1 MANTGRAAP
10 RELRVVLL
18 TAFDPWAVGNGSS
31 MRARRW
37 CEALES
43 CGSLQVRVVPV
54 VASNSASPY
63 VRVIL
68 PDDDEAARNVAH
80 LMSVRWRDWMVRA
93 APLPPA
99 AASAPAWLGSALV
112 AELPWKPDVVVAFKM
127 AVAPMAADLAQECG
141 VPLVV
146 DLDDDEAELARA
158 CGDEQ
163 AAALERLLQGVG
175 ELAVTVTMASP
186 LDAATVAPRV
196 RAAVQVVPNTVELP
210 DLPEAAGMRGRALY
224 VANFGY
230 RPNREAARWL
240 LDAVVPH
247 IEGLQQLT
255 LVGALGDRLDAGAP
269 VVALGRVDDPAT
281 HYRDA
286 SVALCPVLTGSG
298 TSIKV
303 IEAMAH
309 GRAVV
314 TTSVGARGLGL
325 VPGEHAVVVDHATD
339 FAAAVTRLLADP
351 DSAAALGI
359 RGRAVVAARYSA
371 AEGVAA
377 MTAAVGAAVGDF
389 GR

>member
-1 MANTGRAAP
+1 M
-10 RELRVVLL
+10 VLL

-37 CEALES
+37 CEALEA

-54 VASNSASPY
+54 VASSSASPY

-68 PDDDEAARNVAH
+68 PDDDEATRNLAH
-80 LMSVRWRDWMVRA
+80 LMSPRWRDWMVRT

-99 AASAPAWLGSALV
+99 AASAPAWLGRGLV
-112 AELPWKPDVVVAFKM
+112 DDLPWQPDVVVAFKM
-127 AVAPMAADLAQECG
+127 AVAPMAADLALECG
-141 VPLVV
+141 VPLLV
-146 DLDDDEAELARA
+146 DLDDDEAELARGR
-158 CGDEQ
+158 GDEQ

-175 ELAVTVTMASP
+175 ELASVVTLAAP
-186 LDAATVAPRV
+186 LDAAAVASRV
-196 RAAVQVVPNTVELP
+196 RAAVRVVPNTVELP
-210 DLPEAAGMRGRALY
+210 LVAHEVGVRGHAIY

-230 RPNREAARWL
+230 QPNHEAARWL
-240 LDAVVPH
+240 LDSVVPR

-255 LVGALGDRLDAGAP
+255 LVGALGDRLDPAAP
-269 VVALGRVDDPAT
+269 VVALGRVADLAA

-303 IEAMAH
+303 IDAMAH
-309 GRAVV
+309 GLAVV

-325 VPGEHAVVVDHATD
+325 VPDEDAVVVDGAAD
-339 FAAAVTRLLADP
+339 FADAVSRLLAHP
-351 DSAAALGI
+351 VEAAALGA
-359 RGRAVVAARYSA
+359 RGRAFVAGRYSA
-371 AEGVAA
+371 ADGVAA
-377 MTAAVGAAVGDF
+377 MTAAVGAAVPAF